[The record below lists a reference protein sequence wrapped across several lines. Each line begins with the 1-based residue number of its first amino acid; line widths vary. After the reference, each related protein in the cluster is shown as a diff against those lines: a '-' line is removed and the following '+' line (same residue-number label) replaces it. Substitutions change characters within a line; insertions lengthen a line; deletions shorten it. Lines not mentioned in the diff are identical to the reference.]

1 MNKEKLENMVD
12 EDKYDF
18 LIQEGSDGVGY
29 YEEQVRKLES
39 MIRDI
44 PFEKEKFRS
53 KDGKVFRKLVKRWV
67 VEGTEERRTNKK
79 DLDLDD

>member
-1 MNKEKLENMVD
+1 MVD